1 MDNLILYTRD
11 LCPFCE
17 ELKTELKNYVDHV
30 DVDIREIPTRAE
42 RDVLYKE
49 WGLSGNKA
57 TMPQLFLVR
66 DDGSLERIGDSKES
80 SEWLEVMYS

>member
-11 LCPFCE
+11 LCPYCE
-17 ELKTELKNYVDHV
+17 ELKAELKNYTNHV
-30 DVDIREIPTRAE
+30 NVEIHEIATRPE
-42 RDVLYKE
+42 RDILYKE
-49 WGLSGNKA
+49 WGLSGHKA

-66 DDGSLERIGDSKES
+66 EDGSYERIGDSKES